1 METTS
6 HSITH
11 VREGNLATV
20 MALQGGHTFQER
32 LRSLGVKEG
41 KTLLMVAKHPF
52 AGPLVVEVDGRQITI
67 GRRMAQRILVGPA
80 AP

>member
-1 METTS
+1 METTK
-6 HSITH
+6 HSIAQL
-11 VREGNLATV
+11 REGKLATV
-20 MALQGGHTFQER
+20 VALQGGHLFQER

-41 KTLLMVAKHPF
+41 KILLMVAKHPF

-67 GRRMAQRILVGPA
+67 GRKMAQRILVEFQ